1 MNQIKL
7 VVLDVDGVMTDGK
20 KYYTREGKIVMK
32 QFCDK
37 DWTAIKRFK
46 AIDIPVI
53 CLTGDKFNQAV
64 AEKRNIETIISKTE
78 KHKVIANLVTRFK
91 ITYDQIAYVGDDIY
105 DIQTMKQLKYAF
117 CPMDV
122 PDIVEKECTVLQVR
136 GGDNVVVALLQELE
150 EQKLITIPDVDAHIE
165 KVYAQENYS

>member
-20 KYYTREGKIVMK
+20 KYYTREGKVVMK

-46 AIDIPVI
+46 AMDIPVI
-53 CLTGDKFNQAV
+53 FLTGDKFNQAV
-64 AEKRNIETIISKTE
+64 ADKRNIEIIISKTQ
-78 KHKVIANLVTRFK
+78 KHKIIEELVARFK
-91 ITYDQIAYVGDDIY
+91 VRYDQIAFVGDDIY
-105 DIQTMKQLKYAF
+105 DIQAMKQLKYAY

-122 PDIVEKECTVLQVR
+122 PDIVEKECKVLQVK
-136 GGDNVVVALLQELE
+136 GGDNVVVALFQELE
-150 EQKLITIPDVDAHIE
+150 EQKLIAIPDVDAHIE
-165 KVYAQENYS
+165 KVYVQENKT

>member
-46 AIDIPVI
+46 AMNIPVI
-53 CLTGDKFNQAV
+53 FLTGDTFNQAV
-64 AEKRNIETIISKTE
+64 ADKRDIETIISKTE
-78 KHKVIANLVTRFK
+78 KHKVIADLITRFK
-91 ITYDQIAYVGDDIY
+91 ITY
-105 DIQTMKQLKYAF
+105 LS
-117 CPMDV
+117 
-122 PDIVEKECTVLQVR
+122 
-136 GGDNVVVALLQELE
+136 
-150 EQKLITIPDVDAHIE
+150 LIHI
-165 KVYAQENYS
+165 